1 MSESP
6 PEHVEP
12 TPSRGL
18 RIVRGV
24 GWGLITLGVLML
36 GFVAHQ
42 LWVTD
47 FFAKRAQSGLEDQ
60 LAIRA
65 TDLAPEIVVYDPD
78 TGQQS
83 APIPWTTGTDGEIVP
98 DPGSVEGFVPGGVDP
113 LDRILRREPV
123 PDAGDPLGTIRIPDI
138 GLRWTVV
145 EGVSR
150 SDLKNGAGHMPD
162 TPLPG
167 QPGNS
172 VVSGHRTTYGAPFN
186 EIDELQPG
194 DFIFWDSPVIGTHA
208 YVVRESIVVD
218 PTALWVTDPRD
229 GGWLTLTT
237 CNPEFSARERLIVFA
252 ELVEGPN
259 APVILDT

>member
-1 MSESP
+1 MASP
-6 PEHVEP
+6 PTDEQPVP
-12 TPSRGL
+12 GRIT
-18 RIVRGV
+18 RIVRGI
-24 GWGLITLGVLML
+24 GWTLITLGILML

-47 FFAKRAQSGLEDQ
+47 FFAKRAQSGLETQ
-60 LAIRA
+60 LAGRSGVS
-65 TDLAPEIVVYDPD
+65 PEVVVYDPA
-78 TGQQS
+78 TGQS
-83 APIPWTTGTDGEIVP
+83 SDPIPWTTGSNGEIVP
-98 DPGSVEGFVPGGVDP
+98 DVSSAGQFITGDVDP
-113 LDRILRREPV
+113 GDRILRREPV

-138 GLRWTVV
+138 GLQWTVV

-150 SDLKNGAGHMPD
+150 ADLKNGAGHMPD

-167 QPGNS
+167 QPGNA

-194 DFIFWDSPVIGTHA
+194 DLIFWDSPVIGTHT
-208 YVVRESIVVD
+208 YVVTESIIVA

-237 CNPEFSARERLIVFA
+237 CNPEFSARERLVVFA
-252 ELVEGPN
+252 ELVDGPN